1 MERIEIRTSG
11 REQLVDVT
19 DLVAEAVARLDP
31 APAAVLLHVPH
42 TTAGVTINEGY
53 DPAVAEDVLD
63 VLRRLVP
70 RDAGY
75 RHLEG
80 NSDSHV
86 KAIADGIVAAR
97 PGRRRRADARPL
109 AAHLL
114 LRVRRPAQPAAL
126 GLADRLSRTGWS
138 SPSRRIPRSGAAD
151 VPGPG
156 EHSNQRSNDPPEV
169 ACAYRRPFPPA
180 SCLLPARPAACA
192 CCADGGCR
200 APVRRRRRRDRDQ
213 RRDHRRSPPPSRVR
227 PRPPSRGSGPG
238 RSRAPGASST
248 ATAGAPAAPRSRT
261 GRSSPACT
269 RSPSRSAAPAPSPA
283 RRPGGSTSTAPT
295 APSVSGGSDA
305 WFARRAHHR
314 RDRLRRHRRRRHGG
328 LPVPRVHRRRH
339 DLVGAGR
346 AEPGDG
352 LRAGRSPGAVPR
364 CRQGRQRVRLGA
376 RVAGLRPAP

>member
-86 KAIADGIVAAR
+86 KAIAAGSSQLVPVDG
-97 PGRRRRADARPL
+97 G
-109 AAHLL
+109 AHLL

-138 SPSRRIPRSGAAD
+138 IPRIPRLGAAG
-151 VPGPG
+151 VP
-156 EHSNQRSNDPPEV
+156 
-169 ACAYRRPFPPA
+169 
-180 SCLLPARPAACA
+180 
-192 CCADGGCR
+192 
-200 APVRRRRRRDRDQ
+200 
-213 RRDHRRSPPPSRVR
+213 
-227 PRPPSRGSGPG
+227 
-238 RSRAPGASST
+238 
-248 ATAGAPAAPRSRT
+248 
-261 GRSSPACT
+261 
-269 RSPSRSAAPAPSPA
+269 
-283 RRPGGSTSTAPT
+283 
-295 APSVSGGSDA
+295 
-305 WFARRAHHR
+305 
-314 RDRLRRHRRRRHGG
+314 
-328 LPVPRVHRRRH
+328 
-339 DLVGAGR
+339 
-346 AEPGDG
+346 
-352 LRAGRSPGAVPR
+352 
-364 CRQGRQRVRLGA
+364 
-376 RVAGLRPAP
+376 